1 MPYVVTEPC
10 IGNKDASCIAVCPVD
25 AIQPE
30 PGGADFEHHSQVY
43 IDPMACI
50 DCGACEAVC
59 PVEAIYK
66 DDDVPDQWISAVD
79 LNRRFFDGAT

>member
-1 MPYVVTEPC
+1 MPFVVTEPC
-10 IGNKDASCIAVCPVD
+10 IGNKDASCFEVCPVD
-25 AIQPE
+25 AIQPD
-30 PGGADFEHHSQVY
+30 PSGSDFDRFEQVF

-66 DDDVPDQWISAVD
+66 DDDVPEQWLSSVAT
-79 LNRRFFDGAT
+79 NRQFFEPTT